1 MHFERE
7 TCYNMHCGL
16 VRRNERRDTSTR
28 LSTTTWMSST
38 RMSAEMNS
46 AFNKSSD
53 RRALPHI
60 NIGHSLS
67 ANAFRM
73 QVGFMDATW
82 DGIYIMHPNVRSYLE
97 RPEELVEDLRYAF
110 ECQERLHSGD
120 PEMAEYLK
128 DVPPYRYWFYHGLM
142 YATERAPYDREEED
156 PCYLSVFQYDMR
168 SRDVIGSTHY
178 IRLDE
183 HNQRLNAS
191 YNQLSGIAA
200 SINDKFERE
209 ISHSVKRLE
218 EHNMRIVASS
228 GQMLQLAKSIDTKV
242 ESGVASGIKQAV
254 KDNQM
259 TLDQVYAERDK
270 LEAQQREIDK
280 RMKQLSEIEKVARE
294 RRPRSTVGYVYLLQS
309 PTGYWKIGRTSDPND
324 RMKTFSVKLPFTTGA
339 NVECML
345 SLKLNI

>member
-128 DVPPYRYWFYHGLM
+128 DVAPYRCWFYHRLM
-142 YATERAPYDREEED
+142 
-156 PCYLSVFQYDMR
+156 
-168 SRDVIGSTHY
+168 
-178 IRLDE
+178 
-183 HNQRLNAS
+183 
-191 YNQLSGIAA
+191 
-200 SINDKFERE
+200 
-209 ISHSVKRLE
+209 
-218 EHNMRIVASS
+218 
-228 GQMLQLAKSIDTKV
+228 
-242 ESGVASGIKQAV
+242 
-254 KDNQM
+254 
-259 TLDQVYAERDK
+259 
-270 LEAQQREIDK
+270 
-280 RMKQLSEIEKVARE
+280 
-294 RRPRSTVGYVYLLQS
+294 
-309 PTGYWKIGRTSDPND
+309 
-324 RMKTFSVKLPFTTGA
+324 
-339 NVECML
+339 
-345 SLKLNI
+345 